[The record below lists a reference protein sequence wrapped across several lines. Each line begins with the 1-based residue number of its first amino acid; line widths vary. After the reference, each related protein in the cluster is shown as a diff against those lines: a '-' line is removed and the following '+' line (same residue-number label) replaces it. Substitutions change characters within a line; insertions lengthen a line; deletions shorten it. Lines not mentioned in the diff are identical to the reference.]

1 MEEQTLS
8 IIKPD
13 ATKRSITGK
22 INNIIEEAGLKIVA
36 QKRIHLTREQAEK
49 FYSVHAEKPFF
60 KDLVNYM
67 ISGPIVVQVLQ
78 ASNAVSLYRSVMGA
92 TNPEEAK
99 SGTIRAEFAESLEA
113 NSVHGSDSDE
123 NANIEISFF
132 FKAEEIV
139 G

>member
-49 FYSVHAEKPFF
+49 FYSVHAEKLFF

>member
-22 INNIIEEAGLKIVA
+22 INNIIEEGGLKIVA

>member
-123 NANIEISFF
+123 NANIEILFF

>member
-78 ASNAVSLYRSVMGA
+78 ALLSIM
-92 TNPEEAK
+92 
-99 SGTIRAEFAESLEA
+99 FALP
-113 NSVHGSDSDE
+113 SD
-123 NANIEISFF
+123 
-132 FKAEEIV
+132 
-139 G
+139 

>member
-36 QKRIHLTREQAEK
+36 QKRIYLTREQAEK

-99 SGTIRAEFAESLEA
+99 SGTIRAEFAKSLEA

>member
-113 NSVHGSDSDE
+113 NCVPGSDSDE

>member
-78 ASNAVSLYRSVMGA
+78 ASNAVSLYRSLMGA

-99 SGTIRAEFAESLEA
+99 SGTIRAEFAKSLEA
-113 NSVHGSDSDE
+113 NSVHGSDSDD

>member
-78 ASNAVSLYRSVMGA
+78 ASNAVSLYRRVMGA

>member
-36 QKRIHLTREQAEK
+36 QKRIYLTREQAEK

-99 SGTIRAEFAESLEA
+99 SGTIRAEFAKSLEA

-132 FKAEEIV
+132 FQAEEIV

>member
-22 INNIIEEAGLKIVA
+22 INNIIEEAGLIIVA

-99 SGTIRAEFAESLEA
+99 SGTIRAEFAKSLEA